1 MLIQENWVT
10 IAFFISNGTM
20 NNSVHHTV
28 KYKINHTKQYIF
40 QNKKQFNTKIIFLY
54 QIYAKRTFTALFLT
68 EFQGA

>member
-40 QNKKQFNTKIIFLY
+40 QNKKQFNTKIIFYTKSMRKEHLPLC
-54 QIYAKRTFTALFLT
+54 F
-68 EFQGA
+68 